1 MKKVLIADDDF
12 LVRTYLKQ
20 LIDWEKQGFSIVGEA
35 KNGQD
40 ALELIKSTAP
50 DLVITDICM
59 PIMDGIELIRRLK
72 AENISCHILVLSSHD
87 DFNYVREAL
96 KLGIDDYLLK
106 DNLTPKHIL
115 DFLQEHI
122 KETDDNLTTATD
134 TELLKIG
141 KEKLRAD
148 FLAAFTAGTLTAENI
163 AAAGSKA
170 GINPSFSMAAG
181 ILIELRGCRARKV
194 NLTETIR
201 ELGESS
207 IKRFLPSARS
217 VIFKL
222 AEYDNLWGIF
232 IFLDAASKAAAAK
245 AILEISA
252 QLSRQIRNYMDLAM
266 IAGLSNLAPTLFAFM
281 QEWVKLVG
289 LREGFFYLPSGAYQL
304 AKIPVVNNEI
314 ASTKEITLANFS
326 DCCQE
331 NLLASSARQE
341 LANKLKLNAE
351 EIAELKSAD
360 DIEELAALMEGLL
373 KAKDARKNIH
383 PSIAQAISLIENHY
397 REPLTQPDI
406 AAAVHLNPAYFST
419 LFKKNV
425 GKGFR
430 EFLAER
436 RIVAV
441 KEQLLSSTE
450 RIKDIA
456 TAAGFE
462 DYPYFCRLFKQLTGL
477 SPQEF
482 RLQSLK

>member
-20 LIDWEKQGFSIVGEA
+20 LIDWEQQGFSIVGEA

-40 ALELIKSTAP
+40 ALELIKNTAP
-50 DLVITDICM
+50 DVVITDICM

-72 AENISCHILVLSSHD
+72 SENSSCHILVLSSHD

-122 KETDDNLTTATD
+122 KETGGDRLNTVTDD
-134 TELLKIG
+134 ELLEIG

-148 FLAAFTAGTLTAENI
+148 FLTNFTAGAFSAENI
-163 AAAGSKA
+163 AAASSKA

-181 ILIELRGCRARKV
+181 ILIELRGYRGRKV
-194 NLTETIR
+194 NLNETLK
-201 ELGESS
+201 ELGASTVQ
-207 IKRFLPSARS
+207 RFLPSART
-217 VIFKL
+217 VVFKL
-222 AEYDNLWGIF
+222 ADFASLWGIF
-232 IFLDAASKAAAAK
+232 VFLDAASKASVNK
-245 AILEISA
+245 AVLEISA
-252 QLSRQIRNYMDLAM
+252 HLSRKVRSYLDLAM
-266 IAGLSNLAPTLFAFM
+266 IAGFTNLAPNLASFM
-281 QEWVKLVG
+281 QEWTKLVR
-289 LREGFFYLPSGAYQL
+289 LNEGFFYLPQGTYSI
-304 AKIPVVNNEI
+304 AKIPIVNDNI
-314 ASTKEITLANFS
+314 DSIKENIINFS
-326 DCCQE
+326 DCCRE
-331 NLLASSARQE
+331 NLLSSRARQE
-341 LANKLKLNAE
+341 LAAKLKLTAA
-351 EIAELKSAD
+351 EIAELKNAD
-360 DIEELAALMEGLL
+360 DIEELKELAESWL

-383 PSIAQAISLIENHY
+383 PSIAQALTLIETHY
-397 REPLTQPDI
+397 KEPLTQPDI

-436 RIVAV
+436 RIDAV

-456 TAAGFE
+456 TAIGFE

-477 SPQEF
+477 SPQEY
-482 RLQSLK
+482 RLNSLK